1 MPFFENQS
9 REQLRQLYFQA
20 WQRRRAGQP
29 LEPLQTQ
36 IADVIELHPEYHA
49 ELENPEILARDY
61 SPEQGKSNPFLHMGF
76 HLAVRDQLATD
87 RPPGIKHLF
96 DAIAKRTGDA
106 HAAEHELL
114 ECLAEMLW
122 EAQRAGRA
130 PDEQDYLARV
140 ARLAKRRL

>member
-1 MPFFENQS
+1 MPFFDDQS

-29 LEPLQTQ
+29 LEPLQAQ

-49 ELENPEILARDY
+49 ELQNPETLARDY
-61 SPEQGKSNPFLHMGF
+61 PPEQGESNPFLHMGF

-87 RPPGIKHLF
+87 RPPGIKRLF
-96 DAIAKRTGDA
+96 DAIAKRTGDV
-106 HAAEHELL
+106 HDAEHELL
-114 ECLAEMLW
+114 ECLGEMLW

-130 PDEQDYLARV
+130 PDEQDYLERV
-140 ARLAKRRL
+140 ARLAKRRF